1 MEVGQVKNI
10 DYCYWDEIELSL
22 TYLHVVAEK
31 SVRKTASTRHLQES
45 RNSLSGT

>member
-22 TYLHVVAEK
+22 THLHVVAEK
-31 SVRKTASTRHLQES
+31 SVRRRPVPATFKNPETA
-45 RNSLSGT
+45 